1 MQKQKKGFL
10 LFISSLIPGAGEMY
24 MGFFKQ
30 GISIMTLFWAIIA
43 IAGGLNIS
51 SLVIFLP
58 VLWFYSFFHVHN
70 LKELPE
76 EEFYA
81 IEDNY
86 ILHLDRIFQN
96 NIRLSQKHIK
106 IAAILLIVFGVAV
119 FWNGFRDLLF
129 WILPNSLAIII
140 QDIMYQIPSVIIGIL
155 IIVAGYQLLTGKIKS
170 ISPDEKA
177 DCKKDVSEHYWQPY
191 RPYQQPVDNSAP
203 QMNTKSAPASTVSST
218 TQPDQNA
225 DCLLYTSPS
234 PRDGATSRMP
244 SSA

>member
-106 IAAILLIVFGVAV
+106 IAAILLIVSE
-119 FWNGFRDLLF
+119 LLF
-129 WILPNSLAIII
+129 SGMVSVICSSGF
-140 QDIMYQIPSVIIGIL
+140 YQIL
-155 IIVAGYQLLTGKIKS
+155 WL
-170 ISPDEKA
+170 
-177 DCKKDVSEHYWQPY
+177 
-191 RPYQQPVDNSAP
+191 
-203 QMNTKSAPASTVSST
+203 
-218 TQPDQNA
+218 
-225 DCLLYTSPS
+225 LLYRISCTRFLLLSLEF
-234 PRDGATSRMP
+234 
-244 SSA
+244 